1 MFFGSKNQLVGLDIG
16 SRAIKVAEA
25 QETKKGWVLKK
36 FGLIDID
43 SGLIEDGVIKD
54 PQTLANAIRALF
66 KQTNIRKNQVAINIG
81 GYSVIVKNIAIQN
94 MPEEQLHES
103 INFEAEQYIPFDI
116 NDVNLDFQILGV
128 DENNPNQMNVLL
140 VAAKKDMINDY
151 INLIDLAG
159 LNLGIIDIDAF
170 ALQNVFDLNYDDT
183 GENITLIDIGASK
196 TSVNIIKNKVSV
208 FMRDVSLGCNQV
220 SNRIMEA
227 INCSPDEAEHIKLG
241 NKSSKIEP
249 EVLSNI
255 FRSVFSDWGDEI
267 RRAMDFFYSTNP
279 DDDIKKIYLSG
290 GGANILEFR
299 ELLAAQSGTE
309 VLPINPIQKF
319 AVDDSMDKDYLKR
332 MGPQAAIAMGLSI
345 RKVDDK

>member
-43 SGLIEDGVIKD
+43 PGLIEDGVIKD
-54 PQTLANAIRALF
+54 PQTTAAAIRALF

-94 MPEEQLHES
+94 MPEEQLYES

-116 NDVNLDFQILGV
+116 NDVNLDFQILGI

-159 LNLGIIDIDAF
+159 LNLGIIDIDVF
-170 ALQNVFDLNYDDT
+170 ALQNVFDLNYDDS
-183 GENITLIDIGASK
+183 GENVTLIDIGASK
-196 TSVNIIKNKVSV
+196 TSVNIIKNKASV

-220 SNRIMEA
+220 SKRIMDA
-227 INCSPDEAEHIKLG
+227 INCSPAEAEDIKLG

-249 EVLSNI
+249 EVLNNI
-255 FRSVFSDWGDEI
+255 FRSVFSDWADEI

-279 DDDIKKIYLSG
+279 DDDIKTIYLSG
-290 GGANILEFR
+290 GGANITEFR

-319 AVDDSMDKDYLKR
+319 TVDDSMDKDYLKQ